1 MRESERRDR
10 RMAKWF
16 DQAREIERLRRE
28 NQRLATLVGEL
39 TERLA
44 EDAADVDVFG
54 VSADERQMVRD
65 GRQVEAVKA
74 YRERTGADLLTAK
87 KAIDAGTFED

>member
-1 MRESERRDR
+1 
-10 RMAKWF
+10 MAKWF